1 MVADGRTRSWREPG
15 VEGCAT
21 REVLDLSRA
30 LPNTAHH
37 TYQGKVSM
45 TQSGYPDPNAQ
56 PQYGQPNP
64 GDAPG
69 GYGQPAQGGY
79 NQPEQPGYGQPAQA
93 GYNQPEQP
101 GYGQQGGYPSA
112 PPAGHGAPATQ
123 RTPSQVTTA
132 AVLGFVGALFTLL
145 ATFGFFVL
153 SGISGVFVLFAILY
167 LAITVGLIA
176 GGIMAL
182 TGKNGQILLI
192 TAVVAAALQVLGIIF
207 VLAQGQS
214 FQVTSLI
221 GLLLTGGIIFLLLQ
235 PQSKQFFAARR

>member
-1 MVADGRTRSWREPG
+1 MVAVGRTRSWREPG
-15 VEGCAT
+15 VDGCAT
-21 REVLDLSRA
+21 REVLDLARA

-69 GYGQPAQGGY
+69 
-79 NQPEQPGYGQPAQA
+79 GYGQPAQA

>member
-1 MVADGRTRSWREPG
+1 MVAVGRTRSWREL
-15 VEGCAT
+15 EGCAA
-21 REVLDLSRA
+21 REVLDLARA

-56 PQYGQPNP
+56 PQYGQPNL

-69 GYGQPAQGGY
+69 
-79 NQPEQPGYGQPAQA
+79 GYGQPAQA

-101 GYGQQGGYPSA
+101 GYGQQGAYPSA
-112 PPAGHGAPATQ
+112 PPPGYGAPATQ

-235 PQSKQFFAARR
+235 PPSKQFFAARR